1 MLDLTDAEKDRQQKK
16 TVIGFIW
23 FVSLNLNQTNEM
35 NQINK
40 TNQFEHPA
48 ALTLMRTVLFCE
60 ISSVDWV

>member
-23 FVSLNLNQTNEM
+23 FVSLNQTNEM

>member
-1 MLDLTDAEKDRQQKK
+1 VLEAMLDLTDAEKDRQQKK

-23 FVSLNLNQTNEM
+23 FVSLNQTNEM

-48 ALTLMRTVLFCE
+48 ALTLM
-60 ISSVDWV
+60 

>member
-1 MLDLTDAEKDRQQKK
+1 VLEAMLDLTDAEKDRQQKK

-48 ALTLMRTVLFCE
+48 ALTLM
-60 ISSVDWV
+60 